1 MKNFVKEQD
10 YYGQKVIYVEKC
22 DKFEYEQQ
30 SDMPYLN
37 RKYQIYITTNH
48 LPTKEQIDKIY

>member
-1 MKNFVKEQD
+1 MRSIVKEKD
-10 YYGQKVIYVEKC
+10 FYGQKVIYVEDC
-22 DKFEYEQQ
+22 SKFKYEEQ

-37 RKYQIYITTNH
+37 RKYRLYITTKH